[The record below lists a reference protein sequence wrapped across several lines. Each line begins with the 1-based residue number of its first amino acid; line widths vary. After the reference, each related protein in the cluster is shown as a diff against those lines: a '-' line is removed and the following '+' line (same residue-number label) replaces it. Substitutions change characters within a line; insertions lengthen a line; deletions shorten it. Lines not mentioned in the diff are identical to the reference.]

1 MKICKRSKCGAAGE
15 RERGRPTVGRWLRST
30 CQPPPRRARTAA
42 PAHASRNSKTS
53 TARHEAARQCQC
65 RCRSLPLLAGAGLDP
80 PRDAAAALAPLPPAA
95 PFSSRRPVVG
105 GGGGGGVQIRA
116 SVRGLPSVFAH
127 CCWPVS
133 KSSSLA
139 FSWTDSVLLR
149 IQIQISP
156 LCSLRSGRRGFE
168 SCVCVCVH
176 PWFGYFSGTQD
187 RSRRTC
193 LGSTELPCPAP
204 GPPLMRHSDLGWLSS
219 AAIAELL
226 Q

>member
-1 MKICKRSKCGAAGE
+1 MRQG
-15 RERGRPTVGRWLRST
+15 RGRGGDRPSEGGWWLRST

-53 TARHEAARQCQC
+53 TARHEAARQCQCRC

-127 CCWPVS
+127 CCWPVGV
-133 KSSSLA
+133 
-139 FSWTDSVLLR
+139 DLR
-149 IQIQISP
+149 AA
-156 LCSLRSGRRGFE
+156 
-168 SCVCVCVH
+168 CVCVH

>member
-1 MKICKRSKCGAAGE
+1 MPVPVPVPVPPSLGWCWPGSSTR
-15 RERGRPTVGRWLRST
+15 RRRGFSPTPARGSLLVSSSSGGWWRWWWSAD
-30 CQPPPRRARTAA
+30 PRIRTWIAF
-42 PAHASRNSKTS
+42 RL
-53 TARHEAARQCQC
+53 C
-65 RCRSLPLLAGAGLDP
+65 PLL
-80 PRDAAAALAPLPPAA
+80 LA
-95 PFSSRRPVVG
+95 S
-105 GGGGGGVQIRA
+105 
-116 SVRGLPSVFAH
+116 
-127 CCWPVS
+127 
-133 KSSSLA
+133 
-139 FSWTDSVLLR
+139 
-149 IQIQISP
+149 
-156 LCSLRSGRRGFE
+156 RRGFE